1 MGIISC
7 WVCLSNKI
15 NIGVVFF
22 VFSLLKVFFY
32 DRSFDVFGALL
43 SRGTIFLMG
52 MMDIFIK
59 NLFLVTTPQLPGFS
73 LFLGLLEDTVL
84 HEGAREGA
92 SLLDIILRIQDHR
105 KLKFSGQDILFW
117 QLRGLT
123 LLYFHI
129 PFLFRVFIIKCSFIT
144 LWNFSKAKTISVKMI
159 SVLSVA
165 VRFLYHDFEWFCCIM
180 FFKKISTLDD
190 IKIL

>member
-43 SRGTIFLMG
+43 SRGTMFLMG

-59 NLFLVTTPQLPGFS
+59 NLFLATTP
-73 LFLGLLEDTVL
+73 
-84 HEGAREGA
+84 
-92 SLLDIILRIQDHR
+92 
-105 KLKFSGQDILFW
+105 
-117 QLRGLT
+117 
-123 LLYFHI
+123 
-129 PFLFRVFIIKCSFIT
+129 
-144 LWNFSKAKTISVKMI
+144 
-159 SVLSVA
+159 
-165 VRFLYHDFEWFCCIM
+165 
-180 FFKKISTLDD
+180 
-190 IKIL
+190 

>member
-1 MGIISC
+1 M
-7 WVCLSNKI
+7 
-15 NIGVVFF
+15 
-22 VFSLLKVFFY
+22 
-32 DRSFDVFGALL
+32 FGALL

-105 KLKFSGQDILFW
+105 KFKYSGQDILF
-117 QLRGLT
+117 LAVKGVNA
-123 LLYFHI
+123 FS
-129 PFLFRVFIIKCSFIT
+129 FFI
-144 LWNFSKAKTISVKMI
+144 
-159 SVLSVA
+159 
-165 VRFLYHDFEWFCCIM
+165 
-180 FFKKISTLDD
+180 
-190 IKIL
+190 